1 MSTWFITGTS
11 RGFGAEIAKV
21 ALEHGHDVVATAR
34 DTDRI
39 ADSVGVSDRLLA
51 LSLDVTET
59 TKIQPAVDAAVQR
72 FGTIDVLVNNAGRG
86 LLGPMEEATEE
97 QVRALFDLNVLA
109 VVNLTRAVLPVM
121 RAQRSGRIVNI
132 GSRSG
137 LGPNA
142 GSAIY
147 DATKHALEG
156 LTGALALEVAPF
168 GIQATVIEPGVF
180 RTDFLDPSSMEP
192 TGTLIADYEDGP
204 AGRTFTEW
212 IEQNNH
218 AQLGDPVKGAR
229 LIYEVAT
236 ADTMPPRLPMGRDA
250 VEVIE
255 RRATDDLAAL
265 APWRDRS
272 LATAHN

>member
-11 RGFGAEIAKV
+11 RGFGAQIAGV
-21 ALEHGHDVVATAR
+21 ALEEGHNVVATAR
-34 DTDRI
+34 DPERI
-39 ADSVGVSDRLLA
+39 AAGLGTSPRLLA
-51 LSLDVTET
+51 QPLDVTDT
-59 TKIQPAVDAAVQR
+59 TRIQPAVDAAVQR

-86 LLGPMEEATEE
+86 LLGPMEETTEE

-132 GSRSG
+132 GSRTG

-142 GSAIY
+142 GSSVY

-156 LTGALALEVAPF
+156 LTGALALEVAPL
-168 GIQATVIEPGVF
+168 GIQVTIVEPGVF
-180 RTDFLDPSSMEP
+180 RTDFLDPSSLEL
-192 TGTLIADYEDGP
+192 TRETITDYEDGP
-204 AGRTFTEW
+204 AGRAYRER

-255 RRATDDLAAL
+255 RRAVDDPAAL

-272 LATAHN
+272 LATAHD